1 MVDDATAAGSPDDAT
16 PPVDPLI
23 DSVIAG
29 RYRIVRKLGGGAM
42 GSVYLG
48 EHLKFG
54 RLDAIKVLRG
64 GMARDQE
71 STDRFLR
78 GARNASAINH
88 PNVCTV
94 YDFGDT
100 DEGLQFLAMEFVD
113 GESLADILEEEGPLP
128 LRRGIEITR
137 QIGDALDAAH
147 HLGIIHRDLKPGN
160 VMVVQGRDGRDIVK
174 VVDFDIAKGTAEG
187 EGSEVTRTGFVVGTP
202 EYMSPE
208 QLTGDPLDGR
218 SDVYSLAL
226 VFVRIVTG
234 RLPARSTSTQDLM
247 VERLTQ
253 DPLRLKEIAPELIVP
268 DGVQAAVDHALQ
280 RRRQDRPPSSAAF
293 VAGLVRGARSDG
305 GSGAGSAIDPSGGG
319 ARHRDVPETYVGR
332 PPESAAAG
340 SSPPTSGGLRK
351 AAPFLI
357 GGGVLVA
364 ATVVAVQLGSGDDP
378 SDASGTNAG
387 APEASAEM
395 AANTESDASDDPTAT
410 ATDDSP
416 PPAGSDPVITPP
428 ATQPPP
434 ATPTSAQQDDPVPE
448 SPPAASTESSST
460 TTPVAQAETAP
471 AISDTEAEDL
481 LFRQMSSLTDAP
493 SPATYAAVVDSA
505 TQMWDDERLSDPVR
519 AFAAYVIASGRS
531 EMGDTDLAR
540 TWAGRAVAL
549 APDNR
554 GFRVLLDQL
563 GGGS

>member
-1 MVDDATAAGSPDDAT
+1 MTDDST
-16 PPVDPLI
+16 PAHEPPSGEAPPIDPLI
-23 DSVIAG
+23 GTVVAG

-64 GMARDQE
+64 GMAQDRE

-100 DEGLQFLAMEFVD
+100 DDGLQFLAMEFVD
-113 GESLADILEEEGPLP
+113 GQSLADILEDEGPLP

-137 QIGDALDAAH
+137 QIGEALDAAH
-147 HLGIIHRDLKPGN
+147 HLGIVHRDLKPGN

-174 VVDFDIAKGTAEG
+174 VVDFDIAKGSSEG

-218 SDVYSLAL
+218 SDIYSLAL

-253 DPLRLKEIAPELIVP
+253 DPLRLKEIAPALLVP

-280 RRRQDRPPSSAAF
+280 RRREDRPPSAAGF
-293 VAGLVRGARSDG
+293 ISGLVRGARSEG
-305 GSGAGSAIDPSGGG
+305 PTGG
-319 ARHRDVPETYVGR
+319 APAVGPASPGAAAHRAVPETFVGL
-332 PPESAAAG
+332 PPGATSGPSTAA
-340 SSPPTSGGLRK
+340 SPSKGGLRK
-351 AAPFLI
+351 AAPILI
-357 GGGVLVA
+357 GGGVVIA
-364 ATVVAVQLGSGDDP
+364 AALAVFQFATRGDTSAASGSDAETTQATASSDPIAP
-378 SDASGTNAG
+378 SDSL
-387 APEASAEM
+387 
-395 AANTESDASDDPTAT
+395 
-410 ATDDSP
+410 
-416 PPAGSDPVITPP
+416 PPAGPDRVTTPP
-428 ATQPPP
+428 ATRPPPTNPTSTSQDNPVTEASPP
-434 ATPTSAQQDDPVPE
+434 ATTDPPVVPPVDPE
-448 SPPAASTESSST
+448 PAPAA
-460 TTPVAQAETAP
+460 
-471 AISDTEAEDL
+471 ISATDAEDL
-481 LFRQMSSLTDAP
+481 LFRQMDRLIGAP
-493 SPATYAAVVDSA
+493 GTATFNTAVDSA
-505 TQMWDDERLSDPVR
+505 TLMWNEERLPDQVR
-519 AFAAYVIASGRS
+519 GLAAYVIASGQHELGNTES
-531 EMGDTDLAR
+531 AR
-540 TWAGRAVAL
+540 TWARRAVTL
-549 APDNR
+549 SPTND
-554 GFRVLLDQL
+554 GFRRLLDQL
-563 GGGS
+563 GGDR

>member
-1 MVDDATAAGSPDDAT
+1 MPR
-16 PPVDPLI
+16 DPLI
-23 DSVIAG
+23 DTVVAG
-29 RYRIVRKLGGGAM
+29 RYRILRKLGGGAM

-54 RLDAIKVLRG
+54 RLDAIKVLQG
-64 GMARDQE
+64 GMAHDRE

-100 DEGLQFLAMEFVD
+100 DDGLQFLAMEFVD
-113 GESLADILEEEGPLP
+113 GESLADILEDEGPLP

-137 QIGDALDAAH
+137 QIGEALDAAH
-147 HLGIIHRDLKPGN
+147 HLGIVHRDLKPGN

-174 VVDFDIAKGTAEG
+174 VVDFDIAKGSAEG

-253 DPLRLKEIAPELIVP
+253 DPLRLQEIAPELLVP

-280 RRRQDRPPSSAAF
+280 RRREDRPATSAGFIA
-293 VAGLVRGARSDG
+293 ALVRGARSDG
-305 GSGAGSAIDPSGGG
+305 GSSGAATAGSNAPGGAGS
-319 ARHRDVPETYVGR
+319 RDVPETYVGR
-332 PPESAAAG
+332 PPDAAPGRSTGAPA
-340 SSPPTSGGLRK
+340 SSGGLRRR
-351 AAPFLI
+351 APYLI
-357 GGGVLVA
+357 GGAVVIAAGAVALQLASGGDAPTGGA
-364 ATVVAVQLGSGDDP
+364 ATGES
-378 SDASGTNAG
+378 S
-387 APEASAEM
+387 EASS
-395 AANTESDASDDPTAT
+395 TEVASDIEAGSAADPITS
-410 ATDDSP
+410 DSP
-416 PPAGSDPVITPP
+416 PPAGPDRVTTPP

-434 ATPTSAQQDDPVPE
+434 ANPASTGMDDPVVEAPASVTTDPVE
-448 SPPAASTESSST
+448 EPVPQPPAMSDAD
-460 TTPVAQAETAP
+460 AEN
-471 AISDTEAEDL
+471 L
-481 LFRQMSSLTDAP
+481 LFEEFSRLTDAP
-493 SPATYAAVVDSA
+493 GAATFNSVIENA
-505 TQMWDDERLSDPVR
+505 TQMWDEERLSDSVR
-519 AFAAYVIASGRS
+519 AFAAYLIASGHS
-531 EMGDTDLAR
+531 ELGDTDLAL
-540 TWAGRAVAL
+540 TWASRAVTL

-554 GFRVLLDQL
+554 GFRVLLEQL
-563 GGGS
+563 GGTS